1 MSRDRTADQSRAR
14 EARVLEETAR
24 WLATRLD
31 AGADE
36 LDRDPWITA
45 DPARRAAALD
55 LLGLCNDPALHE
67 AMRRA
72 DTTRAEVAT
81 GRVRDDRRP
90 VPGGILAGVFAALA
104 RPRLAAAACAVLL
117 ALLWIGAG
125 LSDPAVTYRTGR
137 GQSLT
142 VALDDGSTLTLGGD
156 TRLTVSLGRTERAAE
171 LRQGS
176 VMFEVARDPARP
188 FVIDAGDSR
197 TEVLGTRFVLDRFSG
212 GTELSVY
219 SGRVRFGPADREG
232 IEATAGQRVA
242 VLSGR
247 LGEVR
252 PFEPDPAPWRSD
264 WIETSGMSLGR
275 LVEELNRW
283 SDRPVELADPALK
296 RLRVSGYF
304 RLSETEKQLEG
315 IALLH
320 RLHLRREADRYV
332 LAPAAGDGKPY

>member
-1 MSRDRTADQSRAR
+1 MSRDRTAEQSRAR
-14 EARVLEETAR
+14 EARAREETAR

-31 AGADE
+31 AGEGD
-36 LDRDPWITA
+36 LDRDPWIAA
-45 DPARRAAALD
+45 DPARRAAARD

-72 DTTRAEVAT
+72 DMAPT
-81 GRVRDDRRP
+81 GTVRDDRRP
-90 VPGGILAGVFAALA
+90 SLAGVFAVLS
-104 RPRLAAAACAVLL
+104 RPRLAAAGCAVLL

-125 LSDPAVTYRTGR
+125 LGDPAVTYRTDR

-142 VALDDGSTLTLGGD
+142 VALDDGSTLRLGGD
-156 TRLTVSLGRTERAAE
+156 TRLIVSLGRTERAAE
-171 LRQGS
+171 LRQGT

-188 FVIDAGDSR
+188 FVIDTGDSR

-219 SGRVRFGPADREG
+219 SGRVRFSPADREG
-232 IEATAGQRVA
+232 IEATAGQQVA
-242 VLSGR
+242 VLAGR

-252 PFEPDPAPWRSD
+252 RFEPDPAPWRSD

-320 RLHLRREADRYV
+320 RLHLRRQADRYV
-332 LAPAAGDGKPY
+332 LAPTAGDGKPY